1 MNKITSLALESIAI
15 HPKRMRALREETVK
29 ALAKSMAV
37 QGLIQPIVVRP
48 RAGAGFWL
56 IAGRHRLMAAKKLK
70 WPALDCIVLD
80 DVSADQAEL
89 VEIDENLVRANLSP
103 AEEAAHL
110 GRRKELY
117 ELRHPATK
125 RGSAGGRAK
134 AANAKGAKSQNE
146 TEQADAFIDDTAKK
160 TGKGRSTIAR
170 KAARA
175 KVVVLPEI
183 IGTSLDKGAEIDAL
197 AKLPVEKQRSLA
209 EAAKRGE
216 QVSAI
221 SALSACD
228 PEAPKTSDGT
238 GKEAAR
244 APTLDPRAWSMATAQ
259 ERQAFVK
266 AVGRSEIEDAFNAIE
281 LVNTLTR
288 GLNALNQ
295 AWSAATESDR
305 RAFYGGH
312 FPANVINRF
321 QT

>member
-1 MNKITSLALESIAI
+1 WPTSGTRRPTRCWPIAPPSRNGGI
-15 HPKRMRALREETVK
+15 AGRGGCDHGRPQAPRQSTPRRTRRGRDEQDHEPRSGGYCDPPEAHAGASRGDG
-29 ALAKSMAV
+29 
-37 QGLIQPIVVRP
+37 QGP
-48 RAGAGFWL
+48 RQVDGGSRFDPAHRRSSAGAGFWL

-89 VEIDENLVRANLSP
+89 VEIDENLVRADLSP

-134 AANAKGAKSQNE
+134 AAKAKGAKSQNE
-146 TEQADAFIDDTAKK
+146 TGQADAFIDDTAKK

-221 SALSACD
+221 SAISACD
-228 PEAPKTSDGT
+228 PEAAKTSDGA
-238 GKEAAR
+238 GKEPAR
-244 APTLDPRAWSMATAQ
+244 APTLDPRAWSMANQQ
-259 ERQAFVK
+259 EREAFVK
-266 AVGRSEIEDAFNAIE
+266 EVG
-281 LVNTLTR
+281 
-288 GLNALNQ
+288 
-295 AWSAATESDR
+295 
-305 RAFYGGH
+305 
-312 FPANVINRF
+312 
-321 QT
+321 